1 MATLNKGQALWKKKH
16 PTARL
21 VMRLKTNDM
30 VVGEFAKDDEKLPKG
45 IKDLV
50 LHRCEKHKT
59 DKIEILFRVKK
70 LNSSGIIFI
79 RPDFITKEEGD
90 QKSIALTAI
99 SAKKY
104 KIRKVFISPAG
115 KLVDNG
121 FKDNWNDTKC
131 N

>member
-1 MATLNKGQALWKKKH
+1 
-16 PTARL
+16 
-21 VMRLKTNDM
+21 M

-50 LHRCEKHKT
+50 LHRCKKHKT
-59 DKIEILFRVKK
+59 DKVEILFRVKK

-79 RPDFITKEEGD
+79 RPDFITKEDGD
-90 QKSIALTAI
+90 TKSIQLGAT
-99 SAKKY
+99 SGQKY
-104 KIRKVFISPAG
+104 KIRKVFVSPAG

>member
-1 MATLNKGQALWKKKH
+1 
-16 PTARL
+16 
-21 VMRLKTNDM
+21 M

-50 LHRCEKHKT
+50 LHRCEKYKT

-70 LNSSGIIFI
+70 INSSGIIFI

-90 QKSIALTAI
+90 QKSIALTAT
-99 SAKKY
+99 SAEKY
-104 KIRKVFISPAG
+104 KIRKVFVSPAG

-121 FKDNWNDTKC
+121 FSDKWNDTKC
-131 N
+131 D